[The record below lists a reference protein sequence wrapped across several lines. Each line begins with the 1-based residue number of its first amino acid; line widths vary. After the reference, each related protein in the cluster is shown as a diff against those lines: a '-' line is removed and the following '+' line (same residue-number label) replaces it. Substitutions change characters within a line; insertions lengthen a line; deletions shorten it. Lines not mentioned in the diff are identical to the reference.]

1 MKRFKKLTALIAT
14 ALLTTSIFA
23 GCSNNSAG
31 ENGTINVFNWGE
43 YIDESLIKDFENETG
58 IKVNYSNYDT
68 N

>member
-43 YIDESLIKDFENETG
+43 YIDESLISKFE
-58 IKVNYSNYDT
+58 D
-68 N
+68 